1 MREQL
6 SPQDN
11 LWLEILLTSKTF
23 KNITDT
29 QAKEQLVQGGFPQQ
43 IINNFLILRK

>member
-1 MREQL
+1 MREHL

-11 LWLEILLTSKTF
+11 LWLEILLTSKTY
-23 KNITDT
+23 KDSTNQ
-29 QAKEQLVQGGFPQQ
+29 QAQEQLVQDGFPQR

>member
-11 LWLEILLTSKTF
+11 LWLQILLAEKSLK
-23 KNITDT
+23 DT
-29 QAKEQLVQGGFPQQ
+29 PDLQVQKQLVRQGFPQR